1 MAINP
6 KKLIDKLILGLEQEG
21 LYYIYTS
28 KRFYSSKT
36 QRYCTKYIIQDV
48 NDKDNKLEV
57 YNKLEIMKY
66 LAREYKRIKG
76 EPIPEAL
83 AESFEEEA

>member
-6 KKLIDKLILGLEQEG
+6 KKLIDKLILGLEQQG
-21 LYYIYTS
+21 LFYVYTS

-36 QRYCTKYIIQDV
+36 QRYCTKYIIQKVD
-48 NDKDNKLEV
+48 DKDSKIEV

-66 LAREYKRIKG
+66 LAREYKRVKG
-76 EPIPEAL
+76 EPIPEEL
-83 AESFEEEA
+83 AKSIDEG